1 MNAPHSYADGLGG
14 TGTQLLVRDCV
25 EVGSADGEG
34 RAPAQER
41 LEQSLGGQMA
51 QRLLCA
57 LSGDHRMRARD
68 LLLDGSSS
76 P

>member
-1 MNAPHSYADGLGG
+1 MMSAPDAELTGG
-14 TGTQLLVRDCV
+14 TAAQLLVRELAVPSDA
-25 EVGSADGEG
+25 EE
-34 RAPAQER
+34 RLPAVER
-41 LEQSLGGQMA
+41 LEESLGGQMT

-57 LSGDHRMRARD
+57 LAGDHRMRARG